1 MSLNIYPLN
10 LGNITLDKSGLVLF
24 QDAGVKTTIPTLG
37 FLITGGEYPV
47 LVDTGSRSTDY
58 YRQFGF
64 EAEQT
69 REMTLA
75 WLLAQHGLKPADI
88 RYVIHTHAHVDHAG
102 GDYLFPV
109 TTTVCLS
116 RRELAFAAS
125 GIMGPAMYALEDTR
139 HLLERLYTRGALRL
153 FDVDGSYEE
162 EVIPGVTVRLSGGHT
177 PGSIS
182 VLVDTAER
190 IANISGDVV
199 YNLQGSLIDP
209 FLDSL
214 NAGEPTIT
222 GNRAMSTLEEK
233 TAIKRALAGVR
244 FMLPSHDVPALV
256 QGGRVIGLL
265 HNAISRPEVRVTD
278 SSAYTLL

>member
-1 MSLNIYPLN
+1 M
-10 LGNITLDKSGLVLF
+10 
-24 QDAGVKTTIPTLG
+24 
-37 FLITGGEYPV
+37 
-47 LVDTGSRSTDY
+47 LVDTGSRSTEY
-58 YRQFGF
+58 YRQFVF

-69 REMTLA
+69 REMTLS
-75 WLLAQHGLKPADI
+75 WLLARHGLKPDDI

-102 GDYLFPV
+102 GDYLFPM
-109 TTTVCLS
+109 TTTVCQP
-116 RRELAFAAS
+116 RRELSFAAS

-139 HLLERLYTRGALRL
+139 HLLDRLYTRGALRL

-182 VLVDTAER
+182 VLVDTAEG

-214 NAGEPTIT
+214 NPGEPTIT

-233 TAIKRALAGVR
+233 TAIKKALAGVR
-244 FMLPSHDVPALV
+244 FMLPSHDVTALV
-256 QGGRVIGLL
+256 PGGRVVGLL
-265 HNAISRPEVRVTD
+265 HNASSNPEARVTD

>member
-1 MSLNIYPLN
+1 MALKIYPLN

-24 QDAGVKTTIPTLG
+24 KDAGIKTTIPTLS

-47 LVDTGSRSTDY
+47 LVDSGSRSTAY
-58 YRQFGF
+58 YSQFGF

-69 REMTLA
+69 HEMTLE
-75 WLLAQHGLKPADI
+75 WNLAQHGLTPADI

-102 GDYLFPV
+102 GDYLFPM
-109 TTTVCLS
+109 TTTVSLS
-116 RRELAFAAS
+116 RRELSFAAS

-139 HLLERLYTRGALRL
+139 HLLDRLYTRGALRL
-153 FDVDGSYEE
+153 FDVDGSFEE

-182 VLVDTAER
+182 VLVETAEGL
-190 IANISGDVV
+190 ANICGDVV
-199 YNLQGSLIDP
+199 YNLEGSLIDP

-214 NAGEPTIT
+214 NPGEPTIT

-233 TAIKRALAGVR
+233 TAIKKALSGVR
-244 FMLPSHDVPALV
+244 FILPSHDLPALV
-256 QGGRVIGLL
+256 QGGRVTGVL
-265 HNAISRPEVRVTD
+265 HNAISNPKARVTD
-278 SSAYTLL
+278 PSAYSLL

>member
-1 MSLNIYPLN
+1 M
-10 LGNITLDKSGLVLF
+10 
-24 QDAGVKTTIPTLG
+24 
-37 FLITGGEYPV
+37 
-47 LVDTGSRSTDY
+47 
-58 YRQFGF
+58 
-64 EAEQT
+64 
-69 REMTLA
+69 
-75 WLLAQHGLKPADI
+75 
-88 RYVIHTHAHVDHAG
+88 
-102 GDYLFPV
+102 

-116 RRELAFAAS
+116 RRELSFAAS

-139 HLLERLYTRGALRL
+139 HLLDRLYTRGALRL

-182 VLVDTAER
+182 VLVDTAEG

-214 NAGEPTIT
+214 NPGDPTIT

-233 TAIKRALAGVR
+233 TAIKKALAGVR

-256 QGGRVIGLL
+256 QGGRVTGLL
-265 HNAISRPEVRVTD
+265 HNAISNPEARVTD
-278 SSAYTLL
+278 STAYTLL